1 MYSKSIPA
9 CAGFIYFAFA
19 FSAAAQSSGAAGTID
34 GLVTDPAGAVIPGAK
49 VELNNPLT
57 GYKRAAVTD
66 ASGAFHFLNVPPN
79 PYQVAVSAT
88 GFAVNAQDVAVRS
101 SVPLA
106 LKVTLALAG
115 EHATVTVEASGV
127 AMLENVPYA
136 HNDVD
141 RELYSKLPTS
151 APGNGLSDAITMA
164 SPGVVADSNG
174 FFHPLG
180 DHAQTSFSIDGQP
193 IADQQSKQFST
204 QIPLNAIQSMELITG
219 APGAEFG
226 DKTSLVV
233 NAVTRSGLGQKPF
246 GSFAAQYGSFGAVGE
261 EATFGLGGKKFGNF
275 LSANSLRSGR
285 FLDSPEFRPFHDVG
299 NSETIFD
306 RFDWQPAAGDAF
318 HLNLLAARNWFQVPN
333 TLDQPNQDQRQK
345 VLTYNIA
352 PGYQHTFGAGALLT
366 VNTFL
371 RRDQVYYDP
380 SRDPF
385 ADTPA
390 TVGEYRSL
398 ANYGIRADYNYVHK
412 IHNIKAGM
420 QLMQTRLDERFSLGI
435 TQPGFTADQPG
446 LAPYDL
452 TAGGGPFH
460 FTGRTNVNEY
470 AFYIQDTITLGHLT
484 FIPGLRLDRYNGL
497 SQATAA
503 EPRLG
508 ASYLL
513 KRTGTVLRAAYSRTL
528 ETPYN
533 ENLILSSSTG
543 AGGLASNVFGAL
555 ETRPIEPG
563 RRNQYNLGLQQSL
576 SRYLQLDADYFWKF
590 TDNAFDFGTLLNT
603 PIVFPISWQK
613 SKIDGVSLRLS
624 TIPIHGVQAYTTMG
638 HTRARYFAP
647 SNGGLLFNSPLDT
660 SVFRIDHDQA
670 FQQTTHLIYR
680 RPHNGPWLAF
690 TWRYDSGLVAG
701 AVGSLDDA
709 LGLTGAEQA
718 AIGFYCGSQFATPAN
733 PIATCGSPNFGA
745 TRIVIPAAG
754 TGDSDHNPPRIA
766 PRHLFDLGGGTDNLF
781 HTDRVRTT
789 LKMTVTNLTN
799 HVALYNFLS
808 TFSGTHFVSP
818 RAYQMELGWTW

>member
-1 MYSKSIPA
+1 MLSRSIPA
-9 CAGFIYFAFA
+9 FAGVVFFALA
-19 FSAAAQSSGAAGTID
+19 VSAPAQSSGAAGKID
-34 GLVTDPAGAVIPGAK
+34 GLVTDPAGSIVPGAK
-49 VELNNPLT
+49 VELDNQLT
-57 GYKRAAVTD
+57 GYHRATLTD
-66 ASGAFHFLNVPPN
+66 ASGTFHFLNIPPN
-79 PYQVAVSAT
+79 PYQVAVSAS
-88 GFAVNAQDVAVRS
+88 GFAVNTQDVAVRS
-101 SVPLA
+101 SVPVA
-106 LKVTLALAG
+106 LKVALALAG
-115 EHATVTVEASGV
+115 EHASVTVEASGV

-136 HNDVD
+136 HHDVD
-141 RELYSKLPTS
+141 RELYSTLPTS
-151 APGNGLSDAITMA
+151 TAGGGLADVITMA

-193 IADQQSKQFST
+193 ISDQQSKQFST
-204 QIPLNAIQSMELITG
+204 QIPLNAIQSMELVTG

-246 GSFAAQYGSFGAVGE
+246 GSFAAQYGSFGTAGE
-261 EATFGLGGKKFGNF
+261 EATLGLGGSKFGNF

-285 FLDSPEFRPFHDVG
+285 FLDSPEFLPVHDVG

-306 RFDWQPAAGDAF
+306 RLDWQPNGRDAF

-333 TLDQPNQDQRQK
+333 TYDQPGQDQRQK

-352 PGYQHTFGAGALLT
+352 PGYQRIFGAGALLT
-366 VNTFL
+366 VTTFL

-398 ANYGIRADYNYVHK
+398 ANYGLRADYSYVHK
-412 IHNIKAGM
+412 IHNVKAGM
-420 QLMQTRLDERFSLGI
+420 QVMQTRLRERFSLGI
-435 TQPGFTADQPG
+435 TQPGFTDGQPG
-446 LAPYDL
+446 LVPYDL
-452 TAGGGPFH
+452 TAGGSPFN
-460 FTGRTNVNEY
+460 FTGRADVNEY
-470 AFYIQDTITLGHLT
+470 AFYVQDTISLGRFTLT
-484 FIPGLRLDRYNGL
+484 PGLRIDRYNGL
-497 SQATAA
+497 SKATAA

-508 ASYLL
+508 ASYLF
-513 KRTGTVLRAAYSRTL
+513 KPSGTVLRAAYSRTL

-543 AGGLASNVFGAL
+543 AGGLATNVFGAFAA
-555 ETRPIEPG
+555 RPIEAG
-563 RRNQYNLGLQQSL
+563 RRNQYNLGVQQSL
-576 SRYLQLDADYFWKF
+576 SRYLQADADYFWKF

-603 PIVFPISWQK
+603 PLVFPISWRK

-624 TIPIHGVQAYTTMG
+624 TTSIHGVQAYTTLG
-638 HTRARYFAP
+638 HTRSRYFAP

-680 RPHNGPWLAF
+680 RPHSGPWIAF

-701 AVGSLDDA
+701 AVSSLDDA
-709 LGLTGAEQA
+709 LGLTGAQQA
-718 AIGFYCGSQFATPAN
+718 AIGFYCGSQFATPGNA
-733 PIATCGSPNFGA
+733 IASCASPNYGA
-745 TRIVIPAAG
+745 ARLVIPAAG
-754 TGDSDHNPPRIA
+754 TGDADHNPPRIA

-781 HTDRVRTT
+781 HAERVRTT
-789 LKMTVTNLTN
+789 LKLTVTNLAN

-818 RAYQMELGWTW
+818 RAYRMELGWTW